1 MRTLRIYSINFP
13 MYHTVMLTIVIILYF
28 TSLVSI
34 LSYGW
39 KRVPFYHLS
48 QILPPPVP
56 NTTSG
61 NHKSDP
67 FFSMRF
73 LFFFLIRLHVKWG
86 HTVFVFLWYI
96 SLKIMPSR
104 FICVFRNVWIFSF
117 LWLNNIPLYIYIS
130 TSRSRYRH
138 TSQLYPFIYW
148 GCLGCFHVFAI
159 VNNFTMSMV
168 IQIFF

>member
-1 MRTLRIYSINFP
+1 
-13 MYHTVMLTIVIILYF
+13 MLTIVIILYF

-34 LSYGW
+34 YLMAGSVCLFITSLKFFLPLS
-39 KRVPFYHLS
+39 PT
-48 QILPPPVP
+48 PPLV
-56 NTTSG
+56 TT
-61 NHKSDP
+61 NLIP
-67 FFSMRF
+67 FFLWGF
-73 LFFFLIRLHVKWG
+73 FFFLIRLHVKWG
-86 HTVFVFLWYI
+86 HTVFVFLWNI
-96 SLKIMPSR
+96 SIRIMPSR

-168 IQIFF
+168 IQIFFQLLFSLWIYSQK